1 MNVEVSENTAGSP
14 PPPTHMWMGVKCN
27 TDAMQH
33 WAGMGEP
40 SFEIIFSFHHVFH
53 CMWSKRKTL
62 SIPVCFTYMPKHVKI
77 TFSVRKPLIPKSM
90 FEFSWS

>member
-14 PPPTHMWMGVKCN
+14 PPPYTYMWMGVKCN

-40 SFEIIFSFHHVFH
+40 SF
-53 CMWSKRKTL
+53 
-62 SIPVCFTYMPKHVKI
+62 
-77 TFSVRKPLIPKSM
+77 
-90 FEFSWS
+90 

>member
-1 MNVEVSENTAGSP
+1 MNVEVSENTAGS

-40 SFEIIFSFHHVFH
+40 SF
-53 CMWSKRKTL
+53 
-62 SIPVCFTYMPKHVKI
+62 
-77 TFSVRKPLIPKSM
+77 
-90 FEFSWS
+90 

>member
-14 PPPTHMWMGVKCN
+14 PPPTHTYMWMGVKCN

-40 SFEIIFSFHHVFH
+40 SF
-53 CMWSKRKTL
+53 
-62 SIPVCFTYMPKHVKI
+62 
-77 TFSVRKPLIPKSM
+77 
-90 FEFSWS
+90 

>member
-1 MNVEVSENTAGSP
+1 MNVEVSENTAGSPP

-40 SFEIIFSFHHVFH
+40 SF
-53 CMWSKRKTL
+53 
-62 SIPVCFTYMPKHVKI
+62 
-77 TFSVRKPLIPKSM
+77 
-90 FEFSWS
+90 